1 MCDIF
6 FFINVGQVATVDNL
20 PDWYWI
26 YFQNSNVTTPRVYM
40 AIMEGGLVGFRVLF
54 DTMSR
59 SIPDMPH
66 VNFLMGI
73 GML

>member
-6 FFINVGQVATVDNL
+6 FLINVGQVSTVDNL

-54 DTMSR
+54 DMMSR

>member
-54 DTMSR
+54 D
-59 SIPDMPH
+59 DE
-66 VNFLMGI
+66 
-73 GML
+73 